1 MFYRQTILFVLK
13 CIWHEYIKDVTFLKY
28 RLIIALAAAALLCG
42 CAKSPVKE
50 GYDTPL
56 VTQDSLQETMP
67 TEVTTT
73 TEATTTM
80 PQTTTLE
87 ETTTTTEA
95 TTEEVTTTTEG
106 TTTEVSV
113 TEPEVEA
120 KDDESAPNDETE
132 SEVVEIK
139 ENEHFFLVNREYP
152 LPEDYEIETDYV
164 QGSYELEV
172 TVAKHCR
179 EMIAAAKEDGIELKV
194 LSAYR
199 TVSYQKKLFERNIKS
214 RMEKYG
220 WSYEEAYDDVLINI
234 ALPGTSEHNAGLAV
248 DIVTEDDWDTYEAFD
263 QTKEYDWLQEHAAEH
278 GFILRYLK
286 DKTDITGYIYEPWHY
301 RYVGVEYAATIRDT
315 GLCLE
320 EFFEQYVWVDNTP
333 DDEETVEAE

>member
-1 MFYRQTILFVLK
+1 MRYK
-13 CIWHEYIKDVTFLKY
+13 
-28 RLIIALAAAALLCG
+28 ALAAVLASAMILCSCG
-42 CAKSPVKE
+42 AKPANTPVEEPK
-50 GYDTPL
+50 
-56 VTQDSLQETMP
+56 VTITTTEPKTDQSQTQTTTNATT
-67 TEVTTT
+67 TEVTTTAQTT
-73 TEATTTM
+73 TEATT
-80 PQTTTLE
+80 QATTE
-87 ETTTTTEA
+87 ATTEATTTEA
-95 TTEEVTTTTEG
+95 TTEATAETTVTTT
-106 TTTEVSV
+106 
-113 TEPEVEA
+113 EA
-120 KDDESAPNDETE
+120 TSEEAIYEDESESTVPEADFIIDEY
-132 SEVVEIK
+132 
-139 ENEHFFLVNREYP
+139 FFIVNREYP

-172 TVAKHCR
+172 TAAKHCR
-179 EMIAAAKEDGIELKV
+179 DMIEAAHKDGIELKV

-220 WSYEEAYDDVLINI
+220 WSYDEAYADVLINI

-263 QTKEYDWLQEHAAEH
+263 QTKEYDWLQENAADY

-301 RYVGVEYAATIRDT
+301 RYIGVEYAAMIRDS

-320 EFFEQYVWVDNTP
+320 EFFEEYVWTEDSVN
-333 DDEETVEAE
+333 